1 MAERTWNKK
10 GSVEEKRQCSLQKF
24 ESLQSAGTTGS
35 LESRLRAAVL
45 RVAPDES
52 ARERMIAGV
61 RQEKHGRRTLAF
73 RVPAAVFAVCLL
85 FSLLCITRPG
95 VIGEDVV
102 VYAATE
108 GHGWQKLKEG
118 ERIALKMEPLDTGG
132 EGGDFYE
139 DGYPRYYPYICIFQ
153 LEVPENCL
161 YDRDFTIIGDDTIT
175 ERGGR
180 IEWWVAPE
188 RPENEGKIM
197 RGALSLWLVSDT
209 VVKDRRERIRGYE
222 VELTKENGKCYA
234 ELKLVWESEAYQKLR
249 HGK

>member
-1 MAERTWNKK
+1 MTEKKAEGVRRVMEGRTWNGNETAK
-10 GSVEEKRQCSLQKF
+10 EEQNVS
-24 ESLQSAGTTGS
+24 EQSA
-35 LESRLRAAVL
+35 ESRLRAAAG
-45 RVAPDES
+45 RIAPDE
-52 ARERMIAGV
+52 AAGERIIDGV
-61 RQEKHGRRTLAF
+61 KQRTHRKRKLVF
-73 RVPAAVFAVCLL
+73 RVPVAVAAACLFL
-85 FSLLCITRPG
+85 SLLCLTRPG
-95 VIGEDVV
+95 LVGEDVV

-108 GHGWQKLKEG
+108 EHGWQKLVEG
-118 ERIALKMEPLDTGG
+118 ERILLKMEPFESVG

-153 LEVPENCL
+153 LEVSENCL
-161 YDRDFTIIGDDTIT
+161 YDRDFTILGDDTIT

-188 RPENEGKIM
+188 RPGNEGKIM

-234 ELKLVWESEAYQKLR
+234 ELKLVWESEAYQKQR

>member
-1 MAERTWNKK
+1 MAERAWNEK
-10 GSVEEKRQCSLQKF
+10 GTEREEQAAFQ
-24 ESLQSAGTTGS
+24 EST
-35 LESRLRAAVL
+35 ESRLRAAVH
-45 RVAPDES
+45 RIAPDES
-52 ARERMIAGV
+52 ARERIIDGV
-61 RQEKHGRRTLAF
+61 KQRTHRKRKLVF
-73 RVPAAVFAVCLL
+73 RVPVAVAAACLFL
-85 FSLLCITRPG
+85 SLLCLTRPG
-95 VIGEDVV
+95 LVGEDVV

-108 GHGWQKLKEG
+108 EHGWQKLKEG
-118 ERIALKMEPLDTGG
+118 ERIALKMEPFNTGG

-161 YDRDFTIIGDDTIT
+161 YDRDFTILGDDTIT

-188 RPENEGKIM
+188 RPENEGKVM

-234 ELKLVWESEAYQKLR
+234 ELKLVWESEAYRKQR